1 MRETVVHPNRARAA
15 TIDAISAQR
24 FHAVMPP
31 PALFRGRVSV
41 GSAEYF
47 LDENISPGGG
57 RVGETSEGLRARR
70 RSEARRNA
78 PVKGEWGAAGEDER
92 LEADEE
98 DAVEERVEGSEDVE
112 TGEDER
118 V

>member
-1 MRETVVHPNRARAA
+1 LWESLVHPNRARAA
-15 TIDAISAQR
+15 TTDAISAQR

-57 RVGETSEGLRARR
+57 RVGEASEGLRARR

-78 PVKGEWGAAGEDER
+78 PVKGEWGAAGDDER
-92 LEADEE
+92 VEADEE
-98 DAVEERVEGSEDVE
+98 DAVDDRVEGLEDVE
-112 TGEDER
+112 VGEDER